1 LPGIKVEMN
10 RSISP
15 DVVSFEIATSS
26 LIRSYNTEYRS
37 GDQLMEIIVDKLG
50 ADLTGLLD
58 ALRVIAPDLWMSSER
73 RFMLPQKLEDLEKP
87 EYLLEM
93 KAKIG
98 KLKQLKDLLDA
109 DSISNEKYIFLR
121 DKILFR

>member
-1 LPGIKVEMN
+1 
-10 RSISP
+10 
-15 DVVSFEIATSS
+15 
-26 LIRSYNTEYRS
+26 
-37 GDQLMEIIVDKLG
+37 MEIIVDELG
-50 ADLTGLLD
+50 ADLTGLLG
-58 ALRVIAPDLWMSSER
+58 ALRVIAPDLWRSSER

-109 DSISNEKYIFLR
+109 GSISDAEYMFQR
-121 DKILFR
+121 DKILLRV

>member
-1 LPGIKVEMN
+1 
-10 RSISP
+10 
-15 DVVSFEIATSS
+15 
-26 LIRSYNTEYRS
+26 
-37 GDQLMEIIVDKLG
+37 MEIIVDEVG
-50 ADLTGLLD
+50 ADLTGLLG
-58 ALRVIAPDLWMSSER
+58 ALRVIAPDLWRSSER

-109 DSISNEKYIFLR
+109 GSISDAEYIFLR
-121 DKILFR
+121 DKILLRL

>member
-1 LPGIKVEMN
+1 MK
-10 RSISP
+10 
-15 DVVSFEIATSS
+15 
-26 LIRSYNTEYRS
+26 LIFDE
-37 GDQLMEIIVDKLG
+37 LG
-50 ADLTGLLD
+50 ADLAGLLG

-109 DSISNEKYIFLR
+109 GSISDAKYIFLR
-121 DKILFR
+121 NKILLR

>member
-1 LPGIKVEMN
+1 
-10 RSISP
+10 
-15 DVVSFEIATSS
+15 
-26 LIRSYNTEYRS
+26 
-37 GDQLMEIIVDKLG
+37 MEIIVDELG
-50 ADLTGLLD
+50 ADLTGLLG

-98 KLKQLKDLLDA
+98 KLTQMKDLLDA
-109 DSISNEKYIFLR
+109 GSISDAKYIFLR
-121 DKILFR
+121 NKILLR

>member
-1 LPGIKVEMN
+1 
-10 RSISP
+10 
-15 DVVSFEIATSS
+15 
-26 LIRSYNTEYRS
+26 
-37 GDQLMEIIVDKLG
+37 MEIIVDELG
-50 ADLTGLLD
+50 ADLTGLLG

-98 KLKQLKDLLDA
+98 KLKQIKDLLDA
-109 DSISNEKYIFLR
+109 GSISNAEYMSLR
-121 DKILFR
+121 DKILLR

>member
-1 LPGIKVEMN
+1 MK
-10 RSISP
+10 
-15 DVVSFEIATSS
+15 
-26 LIRSYNTEYRS
+26 LIFDE
-37 GDQLMEIIVDKLG
+37 LG
-50 ADLTGLLD
+50 ADLAGLLG

-109 DSISNEKYIFLR
+109 DSISNAKYIFVR
-121 DKILFR
+121 DKILLR

>member
-1 LPGIKVEMN
+1 MK
-10 RSISP
+10 
-15 DVVSFEIATSS
+15 
-26 LIRSYNTEYRS
+26 LIFDE
-37 GDQLMEIIVDKLG
+37 LG
-50 ADLTGLLD
+50 ADLAGLLG
-58 ALRVIAPDLWMSSER
+58 ALRFIAPDLWMSSER

-109 DSISNEKYIFLR
+109 DSISNAKYIFLR
-121 DKILFR
+121 DKILLR

>member
-1 LPGIKVEMN
+1 MK
-10 RSISP
+10 
-15 DVVSFEIATSS
+15 
-26 LIRSYNTEYRS
+26 LIFDE
-37 GDQLMEIIVDKLG
+37 LG
-50 ADLTGLLD
+50 ADLAGLLG

-109 DSISNEKYIFLR
+109 DSISNSKYIFLR
-121 DKILFR
+121 NKILLR

>member
-1 LPGIKVEMN
+1 MQI
-10 RSISP
+10 
-15 DVVSFEIATSS
+15 
-26 LIRSYNTEYRS
+26 
-37 GDQLMEIIVDKLG
+37 KLG
-50 ADLTGLLD
+50 ADLTGLLG

-98 KLKQLKDLLDA
+98 KLKQLKDLLDTG
-109 DSISNEKYIFLR
+109 SINKTEYMFLR
-121 DKILFR
+121 DKILLKA

>member
-1 LPGIKVEMN
+1 MK
-10 RSISP
+10 
-15 DVVSFEIATSS
+15 
-26 LIRSYNTEYRS
+26 LIFDE
-37 GDQLMEIIVDKLG
+37 LG

-58 ALRVIAPDLWMSSER
+58 ALRVIAPDLWSSSER

-98 KLKQLKDLLDA
+98 KLTQLKDLLDA
-109 DSISNEKYIFLR
+109 GSISDAKYIFLR
-121 DKILFR
+121 NKILLR